1 MTSSQP
7 ANSSKQNSD
16 SKRMTEGPVGSSL
29 IRLSVPMMFGLI
41 SIMLFSLVDTFYIS
55 LIGVR
60 ELVAI
65 SFTFPVTFTLMSFS
79 FGIGIGA
86 SAVISRAIGEGD
98 QHRVRRLTTDSL
110 LLVSLIIICVA
121 TISFF
126 SLGTIFTL
134 IGATEE
140 SILLIKEYMVPWLAG
155 VVFVVIPIVGNSAIR
170 ATGDTKTP
178 SWIMMI
184 AAGVNAVLDP
194 FLIFG
199 YGPFP
204 ELGIKGA
211 AIATVISYFSIMIAG
226 LWVLGKRERMLTISW
241 PGFAEILL
249 SWKALLYIGIPAM
262 MTQLLFPIS
271 NAFLTRIAANLG
283 EATVAAFGV
292 GTRIE
297 SIAMIGF
304 MALASVLIPFIGQN
318 YGAGKNDRIIQANK
332 FSIQFAMIWGTTAW
346 GVLALL
352 SGSIAWAFA
361 DDSLI
366 QDFIKH
372 FFWIVPSGFAF
383 HGISQLISASCNALH
398 RPFHSTAINIMRLF
412 LILIPLVYLGSHL
425 WNTAG
430 FFFGIAAGNFVTGVV
445 AWLWYRSS
453 IIHFISDQKI

>member
-1 MTSSQP
+1 
-7 ANSSKQNSD
+7 
-16 SKRMTEGPVGSSL
+16 MTEGPVGSSL
-29 IRLSVPMMFGLI
+29 IRLSVPMIFGLI
-41 SIMLFSLVDTFYIS
+41 SIMLFNLVDTFYIS
-55 LIGVR
+55 LSGVR

-121 TISFF
+121 AISFF

-140 SILLIKEYMVPWLAG
+140 SIQLIKEYMVPWLAG

-194 FLIFG
+194 LLIFG

-211 AIATVISYFSIMIAG
+211 AIATVISYISIMIAG
-226 LWVLGKRERMLTISW
+226 LWVLGKRERMLTIAW

-271 NAFLTRIAANLG
+271 NAVLTRIAADLG
-283 EATVAAFGV
+283 DATVAAFGV

-318 YGAGKNDRIIQANK
+318 FGA
-332 FSIQFAMIWGTTAW
+332 
-346 GVLALL
+346 
-352 SGSIAWAFA
+352 
-361 DDSLI
+361 
-366 QDFIKH
+366 
-372 FFWIVPSGFAF
+372 
-383 HGISQLISASCNALH
+383 
-398 RPFHSTAINIMRLF
+398 
-412 LILIPLVYLGSHL
+412 
-425 WNTAG
+425 
-430 FFFGIAAGNFVTGVV
+430 
-445 AWLWYRSS
+445 
-453 IIHFISDQKI
+453 

>member
-1 MTSSQP
+1 MKSSQP
-7 ANSSKQNSD
+7 ANFSTQNSD
-16 SKRMTEGPVGSSL
+16 IKHMTEGPVGPSL

-98 QHRVRRLTTDSL
+98 HHRVRRLTTDSL

-140 SILLIKEYMVPWLAG
+140 SIQLIKEYMVPWLAG

-184 AAGVNAVLDP
+184 AAGVNALLDP
-194 FLIFG
+194 LLIFG

-226 LWVLGKRERMLTISW
+226 LWVLGKRERMLSISW
-241 PGFAEILL
+241 PGIAEILL

-262 MTQLLFPIS
+262 LTQLLFPIS
-271 NAFLTRIAANLG
+271 NAFLTRIAADLG

-332 FSIQFAMIWGTTAW
+332 FSIRFAMIWGTTAW
-346 GVLALL
+346 GVLALI
-352 SGSIAWAFA
+352 SGSIARTFA
-361 DDSLI
+361 DDSSV
-366 QDFIKH
+366 QDFIKQ

-398 RPFHSTAINIMRLF
+398 RPFHSTVINILRLF
-412 LILIPLVYLGSHL
+412 LVLIPLVYIGSHF
-425 WNTAG
+425 WSTTG
-430 FFFGIAAGNFVTGVV
+430 FFFGITACNFVTGVV
-445 AWLWYRSS
+445 AWIWYRSS
-453 IIHFISDQKI
+453 IIHFISD